1 VGRESCPNAKAKY
14 SSSVVPPDPS
24 VHFYHCGCFTIVH
37 SALEA
42 LRLCAIYYKRAIDT
56 DIDELSG
63 PRTETNEQVVLLHAN
78 TNELLLRAAT
88 IICSHVMS
96 TCD

>member
-1 VGRESCPNAKAKY
+1 MHQCEGEVYC
-14 SSSVVPPDPS
+14 SSVVPPDPS
-24 VHFYHCGCFTIVH
+24 VHFYHCGFTIVH

-56 DIDELSG
+56 DVDELSG
-63 PRTETNEQVVLLHAN
+63 PRTDTNEQVVLLHAN
-78 TNELLLRAAT
+78 TNELLLRAA
-88 IICSHVMS
+88 ICSHVMS